1 MCEIPNEKQRQYTE
15 EIYSIMYDINNMSR
29 EQFEKIKTLVI
40 TAYEDGYLQG
50 SKDTDRVYD
59 ILFNDDF
66 DFLKK

>member
-59 ILFNDDF
+59 ILFNDDI
-66 DFLKK
+66 DF

>member
-1 MCEIPNEKQRQYTE
+1 MCGISNEKQRQYTE
-15 EIYSIMYDINNMSR
+15 EIYSIMYDIDNMSR

-66 DFLKK
+66 DF

>member
-15 EIYSIMYDINNMSR
+15 EIYSIMYDVNNMSR

-50 SKDTDRVYD
+50 SKDSDRVYN
-59 ILFNDDF
+59 ILFNDNF
-66 DFLKK
+66 DF

>member
-1 MCEIPNEKQRQYTE
+1 MKMCEIPNEKQRQYTE
-15 EIYSIMYDINNMSR
+15 DIYSIMYDINNMSR

-66 DFLKK
+66 DF

>member
-66 DFLKK
+66 DF

>member
-1 MCEIPNEKQRQYTE
+1 MKMCEIPNEKQRQYTE
-15 EIYSIMYDINNMSR
+15 EIYSIMYDVNNMSR

-66 DFLKK
+66 DF